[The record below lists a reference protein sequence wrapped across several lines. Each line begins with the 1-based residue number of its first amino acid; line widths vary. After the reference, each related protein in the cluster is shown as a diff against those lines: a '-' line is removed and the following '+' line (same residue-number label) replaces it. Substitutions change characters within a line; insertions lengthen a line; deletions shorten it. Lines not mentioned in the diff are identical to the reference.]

1 MSTTITLEEAQVS
14 LSELIHR
21 MAPGEEVV
29 ITENQQP
36 VARLVSE
43 LKSKREPIGP
53 LRSRWKKRK
62 CRSRNSFIGWL
73 PVRKLSSP
81 RINSLSPDW

>member
-36 VARLVSE
+36 VAKLVSE
-43 LKSKREPIGP
+43 QPKQQGEKRPGP
-53 LRSRWKKRK
+53 GLGKGMIT
-62 CRSRNSFIGWL
+62 FIADDFDAPL
-73 PVRKLSSP
+73 EDMKEYME
-81 RINSLSPDW
+81 